1 MGLDDIMIVPEADGV
16 ELLNRFKKY
25 VSVDAA
31 TKKKGINI
39 DSFINVAQQGHFEE
53 GSIHEILENCELLLC
68 STPPPPRVN
77 SSSSGTFAENSH
89 KALLQIQV
97 LVLKPDFTKDCKT
110 IGSGPLPSG
119 VAGNAELE
127 ERISKLKAEQANKEY
142 KSMTQNLLPRE
153 KTIESFREDIK
164 SMQSQIIAVINFV
177 LTVGGSFCF
186 VYKAVEYALPQEN
199 IPAQTLMA
207 VLASTVVAVA
217 DLYFLLKTI

>member
-39 DSFINVAQQGHFEE
+39 DSFINVAQQGHFE

-68 STPPPPRVN
+68 STPPPPR
-77 SSSSGTFAENSH
+77 
-89 KALLQIQV
+89 
-97 LVLKPDFTKDCKT
+97 
-110 IGSGPLPSG
+110 
-119 VAGNAELE
+119 NAELE

>member
-68 STPPPPRVN
+68 STPPPPR
-77 SSSSGTFAENSH
+77 
-89 KALLQIQV
+89 
-97 LVLKPDFTKDCKT
+97 
-110 IGSGPLPSG
+110 
-119 VAGNAELE
+119 NAELE